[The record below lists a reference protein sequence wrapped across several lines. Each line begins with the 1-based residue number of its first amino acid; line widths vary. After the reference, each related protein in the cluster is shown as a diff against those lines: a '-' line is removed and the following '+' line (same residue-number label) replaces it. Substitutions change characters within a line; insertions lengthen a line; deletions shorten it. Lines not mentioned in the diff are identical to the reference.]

1 MISDAPSM
9 TRRPSPGRPWKLFS
23 CRTLPVAVV
32 TASEGEYLDEP
43 QALEPL
49 AQGRAL
55 VALGLAWARD
65 HPPPG
70 L

>member
-1 MISDAPSM
+1 M
-9 TRRPSPGRPWKLFS
+9 
-23 CRTLPVAVV
+23 LPVAVV
-32 TASEGEYLDEP
+32 TASEGEYHDEP